1 MGALD
6 GKKVL
11 VVGGSSGMGEGAA
24 KLAAQAGA
32 KVTIAARSHDKLAAA
47 AKRIGHGVEPAIL
60 DALSDA
66 SVHKFFADG
75 TVWDHVAISV
85 GAGGRGNIKEL
96 EIATAQAAMDGKFW
110 AAFRIA
116 KAAKIAKDGSITF
129 VSGGLSQRPAAGA
142 SIIAAV
148 NGALEKMSVGLA
160 LEMAPVRVNTV
171 SPGPVDTPMWDRYG
185 AEQKKKFLE
194 GAASHVPLKRVAH
207 PDEIGEIV
215 LFFMT
220 NRFITGTV
228 VPLDGGSSRA

>member
-11 VVGGSSGMGEGAA
+11 VVGGSSGMGEATA
-24 KLAAQAGA
+24 RLAAAAGA
-32 KVTIAARSHDKLAAA
+32 KVTIAARNHDRLAAA
-47 AKRIGHGVEPAIL
+47 AKRLGPGVEPAML

-66 SVHKFFADG
+66 SVSKFFADG
-75 TVWDHVAISV
+75 TVWDHVAISA

-96 EIATAQAAMDGKFW
+96 EIAAAQAAMDGKFW
-110 AAFRIA
+110 AAFRVA
-116 KAAKIAKDGSITF
+116 KAASIAQDGSLTF

-160 LEMAPVRVNTV
+160 LELAPIRVNTV

-185 AEQKKKFLE
+185 AEMKRKFLE
-194 GAASHVPLKRVAH
+194 GAAAHVPLKRVAQ
-207 PDEIGEIV
+207 PEEIAEIV

-220 NRFITGTV
+220 NRFVTGTV
-228 VPLDGGSSRA
+228 VPLDGGSALA